1 MLIFF
6 YKVLLIIFVKKC
18 RKYVNINNTFF
29 ELTCIK
35 INTNKK
41 LFKNYFIMQKNTKT
55 YALFTPFVN
64 AILCLA
70 ILMLLI
76 TKGGERNEIFNN

>member
-1 MLIFF
+1 
-6 YKVLLIIFVKKC
+6 
-18 RKYVNINNTFF
+18 
-29 ELTCIK
+29 
-35 INTNKK
+35 
-41 LFKNYFIMQKNTKT
+41 MQKNTKT